1 MPTQVLQ
8 WHRAL
13 GKYPE
18 ACRSRGPMNP
28 TVRPTSGHERSNSL
42 GRQFLTFLQHLV
54 DRGLKGVRLIKTFT
68 EDAIAEGL
76 VKSAMER
83 AGLRGAMTPDVK

>member
-1 MPTQVLQ
+1 
-8 WHRAL
+8 
-13 GKYPE
+13 
-18 ACRSRGPMNP
+18 
-28 TVRPTSGHERSNSL
+28 
-42 GRQFLTFLQHLV
+42 LV

-68 EDAIAEGL
+68 EDAIAAGS